1 MDWLIGIGGC
11 VGVLLL
17 AAVLVPFFQFFSR
30 GVNLAYDCVK
40 RRYGKWLE
48 GRRLTH
54 KVLTATPQPLKL
66 RRFSR
71 SKPTA
76 LEAIAELL
84 WFAEEKHQRGEI
96 IFWDDLPTIRNGQG
110 LECVVIVR
118 TIHFLA
124 FLGNEEELRRRNG
137 IVLDV
142 PEPNA

>member
-11 VGVLLL
+11 VGVVFL
-17 AAVLVPFFQFFSR
+17 AAVLVSLFHLFSR
-30 GVNLAYDCVK
+30 GVNLAYDCVRK
-40 RRYGKWLE
+40 RYGKWLE
-48 GRRLTH
+48 RRRPTRE
-54 KVLTATPQPLKL
+54 VLTATPQPLKL

-84 WFAEEKHQRGEI
+84 WFAEEKQQRGEI
-96 IFWDDLPTIRNGQG
+96 IFWDDLPTIRNSQG

-124 FLGNEEELRRRNG
+124 FLGNAEELRRRNA
-137 IVLDV
+137 IVLEV
-142 PEPNA
+142 PQPIA